1 MFVKLYDGDLL
12 NVSNVFLIN
21 RSSDKDGLNVRF
33 WLNITSICGFTIRH
47 SFGNEGIR
55 DMDYDKIVKAIKGGK
70 DDI

>member
-33 WLNITSICGFTIRH
+33 WLNITSIGGFTIRH